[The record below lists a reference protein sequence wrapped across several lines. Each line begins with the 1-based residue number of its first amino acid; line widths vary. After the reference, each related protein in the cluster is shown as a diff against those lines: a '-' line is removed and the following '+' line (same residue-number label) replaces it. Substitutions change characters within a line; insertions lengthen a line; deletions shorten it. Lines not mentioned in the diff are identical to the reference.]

1 VPGNQWMT
9 CVGRIAFPIFAFQ
22 LVEGY
27 FHTKSLKK
35 YLLRMLAFAIIS
47 EIPFDLMTAG
57 TVFYPFHQNVIFTLL
72 IGLLMIAGIEKVRQ
86 KNRVLLT
93 IAAGTGIAAAACLA
107 AAFGFV
113 DYMWY
118 GILTVLIFYV
128 FRGFNGAWIF
138 QLIGLF
144 LVNGVLFEGIEYAVS
159 VFGLSFFVQGQAF
172 AVLALIP
179 IWLYNGKKGFDNK
192 FAQYSFYVFYPLH
205 MLILGLIMRL
215 G

>member
-1 VPGNQWMT
+1 MKDTAIRALDKKPFGGIDASALRLIAISAMLLDHLWGTVVPGNQWMT

-93 IAAGTGIAAAACLA
+93 ISAGTGIAAAACLA
-107 AAFGFV
+107 
-113 DYMWY
+113 
-118 GILTVLIFYV
+118 
-128 FRGFNGAWIF
+128 
-138 QLIGLF
+138 
-144 LVNGVLFEGIEYAVS
+144 
-159 VFGLSFFVQGQAF
+159 
-172 AVLALIP
+172 
-179 IWLYNGKKGFDNK
+179 
-192 FAQYSFYVFYPLH
+192 
-205 MLILGLIMRL
+205 
-215 G
+215 